1 MTSGQYSYIIEET
14 SEALPLY
21 RKGLVNNMKK
31 MQLGTTPL
39 QVSPIALGC
48 MRIGAKSQKEI
59 QALVEK
65 ALELG
70 INYMDH
76 ADIYSWG
83 KNSEEMFGELLKE
96 KPSLREQMYIQ
107 TKCGICGGYYDSSKE
122 HILESVD
129 NSLRKMN
136 LDKIDV
142 LLIHRPDALM
152 EPEEVAEAFHILK
165 DSGKVDYF
173 GVSNMNPM
181 QIQLIEKYTGMKM
194 VADQVQFNVVH
205 SGMVDEGIYVNMK
218 DDGAIMRTGNLIEYA
233 MLHEMTLQ
241 AWSVLMASWADGS
254 YIDHPKYASV
264 NEKLQEL
271 ADVYGVSKNAIA
283 LAWILRHPCKIQA
296 IAGTTSVQHLEELCK
311 GAEIQLTRKQWYELY
326 LSNGKQLP

>member
-1 MTSGQYSYIIEET
+1 
-14 SEALPLY
+14 
-21 RKGLVNNMKK
+21 MKQI
-31 MQLGTTPL
+31 QLGTTGL
-39 QVSPIALGC
+39 EVSQIALGC
-48 MRIGAKSQKEI
+48 MRIGAKSQKEV

-76 ADIYSWG
+76 ADIYAWG

-96 KPSLREQMYIQ
+96 KPSLRDQMVIQ
-107 TKCGICGGYYDSSKE
+107 TKCGICSGYYDSSKE
-122 HILESVD
+122 HILESVE
-129 NSLRKMN
+129 NSLRKMQIE
-136 LDKIDV
+136 KIDV

-152 EPEEVAEAFHILK
+152 EPEEMGEAFALLK
-165 DSGKVDYF
+165 EQGKVDYF

-205 SGMVDEGIYVNMK
+205 SGMIDDGLYVNMK
-218 DDGAIMRTGNLIEYA
+218 EEQAIMRDGSLIEYA
-233 MLHEMTLQ
+233 RIHDITLQ

-254 YIDHPKYASV
+254 YIDHPKYAGL

-271 ADVYGVSKNAIA
+271 ADVYGVTRSAVA
-283 LAWILRHPCKIQA
+283 LAWILRHPAGIQA

-311 GAEIQLTRKQWYELY
+311 GADIRLSREQWYDLY
-326 LSNGKQLP
+326 LSVGKQLP

>member
-1 MTSGQYSYIIEET
+1 
-14 SEALPLY
+14 
-21 RKGLVNNMKK
+21 MKQI
-31 MQLGTTPL
+31 QLGTTGL
-39 QVSPIALGC
+39 EVSQIALGC
-48 MRIGAKSQKEI
+48 MRIGAKSQKEV

-76 ADIYSWG
+76 ADMYAWG

-96 KPSLREQMYIQ
+96 KPSLRDQMVIQ
-107 TKCGICGGYYDSSKE
+107 TKCGICSGYYDSSKE
-122 HILESVD
+122 HILESVE
-129 NSLRKMN
+129 NSLRKMQIE
-136 LDKIDV
+136 KIDV

-152 EPEEVAEAFHILK
+152 EPEEMGEAFALLK
-165 DSGKVDYF
+165 EQGKVDYF

-205 SGMVDEGIYVNMK
+205 SGMIDDGLYVNMK
-218 DDGAIMRTGNLIEYA
+218 EEQAIMRDGSLIEYA
-233 MLHEMTLQ
+233 RIHDITLQ

-254 YIDHPKYASV
+254 YIDHPKYAGL

-271 ADVYGVSKNAIA
+271 ADVYGVTRSAVA
-283 LAWILRHPCKIQA
+283 LAWILRHPAGIQA
-296 IAGTTSVQHLEELCK
+296 ITTSVQHLEELCK
-311 GAEIQLTRKQWYELY
+311 GADIRLSREQWYDLY
-326 LSNGKQLP
+326 LSVGKQLP